1 MPVPATSMI
10 PPEVLGFDYP
20 KICAWREA
28 AGLSREQVSVG
39 AQISCSYLAA
49 IEVGTRAPRLPVI
62 VRLAEFFGHEPGE
75 LVIGSGGAR

>member
-1 MPVPATSMI
+1 MPPTATSTI

-28 AGLSREQVSVG
+28 AKLSREQVSVG
-39 AQISCSYLAA
+39 VRISCSYLAA
-49 IEVGTRAPRLPVI
+49 IEIGTRAPRLPI
-62 VRLAEFFGHEPGE
+62 IIRLAEFFGHEPGE